1 MTLRRYDLNLLTV
14 LDSLLRHRNVTRA
27 GKEVGLS
34 QSATSHALTRLRDL
48 FGDQLLEPSGRQ
60 MVLSHRA
67 ETLVQPLGRALDL
80 LNSLF
85 NTGAFE
91 PATSIRQFNVGTSD
105 YVAILVLPTFA
116 QKLEASAPGIVTH
129 FTWAEKDIAKKL
141 RSGQL
146 DLALVPHGTLADED
160 LHSHPLFTDD
170 LVVIA
175 SADNKEVGKSL
186 NVETY
191 ERMPHARFRREQS
204 GGQSYAD
211 LQLQHSGLAVQAS
224 ILVSNFLLLPFAIS
238 GTKCLALLHKRLA
251 ERFRKAAGIKI
262 LEPPFPTTKLHVHAY
277 WSHAAHA
284 DPAHKWFRTQL
295 FEVCE
300 KI

>member
-1 MTLRRYDLNLLTV
+1 MTLRRYDLNLLAV
-14 LDSLLRHRNVTRA
+14 LDALLRHRNVTRA

-34 QSATSHALTRLRDL
+34 QSATSHALTRLREL

-60 MVLSHRA
+60 MLLSHRA
-67 ETLVQPLGRALDL
+67 ETITQPLGRALDL

-85 NTGAFE
+85 DARGFD

-105 YVAILVLPTFA
+105 YVAILVLPSFA
-116 QKLEASAPGIVTH
+116 KNLSACAPGVVTH

-141 RSGQL
+141 RASQL
-146 DLALVPHGTLADED
+146 DLALVPHGTLSDED
-160 LHSHPLFTDD
+160 MHSHPLFTDD

-175 SADNKEVGKSL
+175 SADNPEIGDSL
-186 NVETY
+186 DAETY
-191 ERMPHARFRREQS
+191 ERMPHARFKREQS

-211 LQLQHSGLAVQAS
+211 LQLQHSGLNVEAS

-251 ERFRKAAGIKI
+251 ERLRDTAGIKV
-262 LEPPFPTTKLHVHAY
+262 LKPPFPTTQLHVHAY
-277 WSHAAHA
+277 WSHAAHS

-295 FEVCE
+295 FEICE
-300 KI
+300 AL